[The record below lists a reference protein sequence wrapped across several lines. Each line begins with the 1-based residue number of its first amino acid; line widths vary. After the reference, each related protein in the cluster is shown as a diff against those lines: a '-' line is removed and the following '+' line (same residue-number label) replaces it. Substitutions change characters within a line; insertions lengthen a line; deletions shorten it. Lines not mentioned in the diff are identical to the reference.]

1 MNKTHKYSMNN
12 VCEEL
17 LIYSDTFLELKK
29 RLGLGSVLDEQGFN
43 QIKELVEQIR
53 KRYGRI
59 NLNTINQ
66 YWTMKKLRRAD
77 IFNEKD

>member
-66 YWTMKKLRRAD
+66 YWSLKNLRRAD
-77 IFNEKD
+77 RLNEKD